1 MPLTGARHWSKQSS
15 PPTCNLQSGSRDCP
29 SSPYV
34 RSRVW
39 PSWPRSRRRQSPS
52 STANTPAPT
61 PPIPPPADVDTVGR
75 EDLGDDAV
83 SLNHLA
89 ADLDPGDECLRQRHR
104 AARHL
109 LAAPPGSHEGAP
121 PYPGRNTPQRRASWG
136 QHSRIRQFVPER
148 ETERWAIRVAHTQSS
163 GPAPPGPLSWELV
176 GTHSLTPGDQS

>member
-15 PPTCNLQSGSRDCP
+15 TPTCNLQSGSRDCP

-136 QHSRIRQFVPER
+136 SIVGSGSLSLSAKPSAGRSVLPTHK
-148 ETERWAIRVAHTQSS
+148 VA
-163 GPAPPGPLSWELV
+163 APHRLGR
-176 GTHSLTPGDQS
+176 

>member
-89 ADLDPGDECLRQRHR
+89 ADLEPGDECLRQRHR

-136 QHSRIRQFVPER
+136 SIVGSGSLSLSAKQSAGRSVLP
-148 ETERWAIRVAHTQSS
+148 TQSS
-163 GPAPPGPLSWELV
+163 GPAPPGPLRWELV